1 MRLELV
7 DLISGGRLNPGE
19 VVINLDRVIQ
29 AFAETDVTTVVK
41 YRIEKQRNPHLT
53 LDIEKD
59 TFDALL
65 VDLYPDA
72 GFPVDV
78 IEKDGRAFVRE
89 ITLKSSGV
97 VYAFEDPE
105 DDEQTI
111 VMYEED
117 NASPTIVYR
126 LDMPLVTIGGGGAV
140 GFLNLFNSDADGV
153 PAATPTVAPSS
164 PTTPAP

>member
-1 MRLELV
+1 MRLALL
-7 DLISGGRLNPGE
+7 DLISGGRLSPGE

-29 AFAETDVTTVVK
+29 AFAETDVTTVVR
-41 YRIEKQRNPHLT
+41 YGIEQQRNPNLT
-53 LDIEKD
+53 LDVEKD

-72 GFPVDV
+72 AFPVDV
-78 IEKDGRAFVRE
+78 VKKDGRDFVRE
-89 ITLKSSGV
+89 ITLKSSKV
-97 VYAFEDPE
+97 VFAFENVD
-105 DDEQTI
+105 DDEQT
-111 VMYEED
+111 VVLYEED
-117 NASPTIVYR
+117 KASPLTMYH

-140 GFLNLFNSDADGV
+140 GFYNLFNSDSSGV

>member
-29 AFAETDVTTVVK
+29 AFPETDVTTVVM
-41 YRIEKQRNPHLT
+41 YRIEQQRNPNLT
-53 LDIEKD
+53 LDIEKED
-59 TFDALL
+59 FDDLL

-78 IEKDGRAFVRE
+78 LKKNGKTFLRE
-89 ITLKSSGV
+89 MTLKASGV
-97 VYAFEDPE
+97 MFAFEDPE
-105 DDEQTI
+105 DDEQTV

-117 NASPTIVYR
+117 KASPPVTYH

-140 GFLNLFNSDADGV
+140 GFLNLFNSDDTGT
-153 PAATPTVAPSS
+153 PAATPTVTPSV